1 MTTDGLH
8 GPNGPEAAADTVLP
22 GAAPYAPTLPGAAG
36 PKPRRSRGWLVWL
49 VALLVLASLAWLG
62 WRYLGQRSGVHR
74 QSGGGADAPAP
85 VGVAA
90 IGTGD
95 MQVVL
100 TGLGTVTP
108 LATVTVQSQISG
120 VLMSVGYQ
128 EGQIVQKG
136 DFLAQID
143 PRPYLVTLAQAQ
155 GALAHDSALLAQAK
169 SDLTRYVALNRQDSI
184 ARQQVTDQQFLV
196 QQDQGLV
203 AEDQASIDSA
213 KLNLAYCHVT
223 APMAGRVGLRLVD
236 PGNYVQAAGATAL
249 VVITQ
254 LQPIS
259 VVFVLPEDDIPDVTR
274 EMAARPSLPVAAY
287 DRTNA
292 TALAQGALMAVDN
305 TVDTTTGTVKL
316 RARFANTDGALFPNQ
331 FVNARL
337 LLKTVAKV
345 TQAPAAS
352 VQHGAPGS
360 FVYLVKPDHTVGVQ
374 PVQTGITDGDLVQ
387 IVAGA
392 KPGDQVVVDGADRLR
407 DGATIRLPAPASGD
421 APGPAA
427 APAAKHHRH
436 PGGA

>member
-1 MTTDGLH
+1 MTTDGSDVPHSPLD
-8 GPNGPEAAADTVLP
+8 GGGAVSP
-22 GAAPYAPTLPGAAG
+22 AAPYAPPLPGAG
-36 PKPRRSRGWLVWL
+36 GRKPRRWRGWLGWL
-49 VALLVLASLAWLG
+49 VALLVVAGLVWLAT
-62 WRYLGQRSGVHR
+62 RYLGQGGASHR
-74 QSGGGADAPAP
+74 HGASGADAPTP
-85 VGVAA
+85 VGIASVA
-90 IGTGD
+90 TGD

-128 EGQIVQKG
+128 EGQIVRKG

-143 PRPYLVTLAQAQ
+143 PRPYQVALAQAQ
-155 GALAHDSALLAQAK
+155 GALAHDSALLAQAR
-169 SDLTRYVALNRQDSI
+169 SDLTRYVSLNRQDSI
-184 ARQQVTDQQFLV
+184 AKQQVTDQQFLV

-203 AEDQASIDSA
+203 AQDQASVQSA
-213 KLNLAYCHVT
+213 QLNLTYCHVT
-223 APMAGRVGLRLVD
+223 APVAGRVGLRLVD

-259 VVFVLPEDDIPDVTR
+259 VVFVLPEDNIPDVAR
-274 EMAARPSLPVAAY
+274 EMAAQGGLTVAAY
-287 DRTNA
+287 DRTNS

-316 RARFANTDGALFPNQ
+316 RARFANADSALFPNQ

-337 LLKTVAKV
+337 LLKTVAHA
-345 TQAPAAS
+345 TQAPVAA

-360 FVYLVKPDHTVGVQ
+360 FVYLVKPDQTVAVQ
-374 PVQTGITDGDLVQ
+374 AVQTGITDGDLVQ
-387 IVAGA
+387 IVSGA

-407 DGATIRLPAPASGD
+407 DGARIRLPAPKSGEASSPAAA
-421 APGPAA
+421 APGP
-427 APAAKHHRH
+427 KHHRH
-436 PGGA
+436 SSGQ